1 MTSPEPRTPAAHVPA
16 LAALLASAGIS
27 NGERAALKRMALDG
41 PAPLALHRL
50 LMAHVDDAW
59 QGERWLADW
68 RAVVCA
74 LAIQRDG
81 GYNPATPFGHALA
94 EARFAESR
102 LERLLSARGDTSASG
117 DTLRALALRA
127 ARQVAAKGIA
137 CDWRTFAELL
147 FTHDSEYRERINTRI
162 ARDFYRTLQSANREE

>member
-1 MTSPEPRTPAAHVPA
+1 MTSPEARIPAAHVPA

-50 LMAHVDDAW
+50 LLAHVDDAW
-59 QGERWLADW
+59 QGERWLANW
-68 RAVVCA
+68 RAVLCA

-81 GYNPATPFGHALA
+81 GFNPATPFGQALA
-94 EARFAESR
+94 EAHFAESR
-102 LERLLSARGDTSASG
+102 LERLLSASG

-137 CDWRTFAELL
+137 CDWRTFADLL
-147 FTHDSEYRERINTRI
+147 FTPDDEQRERINTRI
-162 ARDFYRTLQSANREE
+162 ARDFYRTQQSANREE

>member
-1 MTSPEPRTPAAHVPA
+1 MTSSEPRTPAAHVPA
-16 LAALLASAGIS
+16 LAAMLASAGTS
-27 NGERAALKRMALDG
+27 NRERAALKRMALDG

-50 LMAHVDDAW
+50 LLAQVDDAW

-81 GYNPATPFGHALA
+81 GYTPATPFGQALA

-102 LERLLSARGDTSASG
+102 LERLLAAGG

-127 ARQVAAKGIA
+127 ARQVAAKSIA

-147 FTHDSEYRERINTRI
+147 FTRDAEYRERINIRI
-162 ARDFYRTLQSANREE
+162 ARDFYRTQQSANREE

>member
-1 MTSPEPRTPAAHVPA
+1 MTTPEARTPAAHVPA
-16 LAALLASAGIS
+16 LAALLASTGIS

-50 LMAHVDDAW
+50 LLAQVDDPR
-59 QGERWLADW
+59 QDEQLADW
-68 RAVVCA
+68 RTLICA

-81 GYNPATPFGHALA
+81 GYNPAMHFGTALA

-102 LERLLSARGDTSASG
+102 LERLLAASD

-137 CDWRTFAELL
+137 CDWRQFADLL
-147 FTHDSEYRERINTRI
+147 FAGTPDRRERINTDI
-162 ARDFYRTLQSANREE
+162 ARDYYRTLQKNQQSTTREE

>member
-1 MTSPEPRTPAAHVPA
+1 MIDPEARTPAAHVPA

-27 NGERAALKRMALDG
+27 NGERAAFKRMALDG

-50 LMAHVDDAW
+50 LLVHVDDAW
-59 QGERWLADW
+59 QGERWFADW
-68 RAVVCA
+68 RAIVCA

-81 GYNPATPFGHALA
+81 GFNPATPFGQALA

-102 LERLLSARGDTSASG
+102 LERLLAASG

-147 FTHDSEYRERINTRI
+147 TCDPEYRERINIRI